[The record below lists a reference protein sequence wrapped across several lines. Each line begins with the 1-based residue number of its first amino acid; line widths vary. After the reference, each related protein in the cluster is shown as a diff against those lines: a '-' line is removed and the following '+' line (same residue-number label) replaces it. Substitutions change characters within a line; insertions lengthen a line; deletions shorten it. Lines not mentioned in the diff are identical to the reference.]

1 MEVQKPEGLSVLS
14 CLLFVSVSLRVL
26 GLGPLG
32 WESNWTQLSQL
43 QCFNQFPNFLTDAR
57 CLQSYVMSVV
67 GPAMRLLERTGAVGR
82 ARCVL
87 S

>member
-32 WESNWTQLSQL
+32 WGSNWTQLSQL
-43 QCFNQFPNFLTDAR
+43 QCFNQFPNF
-57 CLQSYVMSVV
+57 
-67 GPAMRLLERTGAVGR
+67 
-82 ARCVL
+82 
-87 S
+87 

>member
-43 QCFNQFPNFLTDAR
+43 QCFNQFPNF
-57 CLQSYVMSVV
+57 
-67 GPAMRLLERTGAVGR
+67 
-82 ARCVL
+82 
-87 S
+87 